1 MDMKFY
7 VKQMYDWNYYAYLA
21 EDVDEKYWYYFKNNL
36 WWQIGNNFIRTF
48 DNVKDF
54 EYYAE
59 N

>member
-1 MDMKFY
+1 MKFY